1 VASFDQVASSAKEIR
16 AVPILYIL
24 DPSEAGSGVLCR
36 RRSGCGESILIHS
49 LSLAEADGF
58 LFY

>member
-1 VASFDQVASSAKEIR
+1 VASSAKEIR